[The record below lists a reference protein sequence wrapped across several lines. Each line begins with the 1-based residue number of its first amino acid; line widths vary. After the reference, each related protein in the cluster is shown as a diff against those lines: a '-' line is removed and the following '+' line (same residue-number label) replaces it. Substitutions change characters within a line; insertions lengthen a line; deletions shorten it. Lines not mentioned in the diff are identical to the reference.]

1 MIYSKYTVTKKAYI
15 DGKLYYRGDTID
27 HRDGFNNRKS
37 LKGIGDPLYLKETN
51 EIIEEMFKENKEQTT
66 ADEDTIEDTAE
77 DEIKRGFR
85 GSWKLPNGDS
95 FTGKKE
101 EARIHWNKIKNN

>member
-1 MIYSKYTVTKKAYI
+1 MIYAEYITKKRAYVN
-15 DGKLYYRGDTID
+15 GKLYNQGDVLKHCPGIEK
-27 HRDGFNNRKS
+27 RKS
-37 LKGIGDPLYLKETN
+37 FVGIGNPLIIDKEVDN
-51 EIIEEMFKENKEQTT
+51 EE
-66 ADEDTIEDTAE
+66 DEDTAEDTIE

-85 GSWKLPNGDS
+85 GTWKLPNGDS